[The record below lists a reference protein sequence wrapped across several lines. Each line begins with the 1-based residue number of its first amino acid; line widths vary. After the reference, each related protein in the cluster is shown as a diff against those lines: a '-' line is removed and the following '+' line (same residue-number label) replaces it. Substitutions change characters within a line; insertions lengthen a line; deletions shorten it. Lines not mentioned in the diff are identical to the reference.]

1 MEVRIILFV
10 IVAYMIVK
18 FLRRFVMPIMK
29 ITRATHSHMNDMR
42 QKMEQ
47 MEQRQ
52 QNNHQSRRVEG
63 DYIDY
68 EEVK

>member
-1 MEVRIILFV
+1 MEIRIILFV
-10 IVAYMIVK
+10 IVAYMVIK
-18 FLRRFVMPIMK
+18 FVRRFLMPIMK
-29 ITRATHSHMNDMR
+29 ITRMTHSHMNDMR

-47 MEQRQ
+47 MEQQ
-52 QNNHQSRRVEG
+52 QNSRQSRRVEG

>member
-1 MEVRIILFV
+1 MEIRIILFA
-10 IVAYMIVK
+10 IVVYMIVK
-18 FLRRFVMPIMK
+18 FVRRFLMPIMK
-29 ITRATHSHMNDMR
+29 ITRMTHNHMNDMR

-47 MEQRQ
+47 MEQQ
-52 QNNHQSRRVEG
+52 QNNQHQSRRVDG

>member
-10 IVAYMIVK
+10 IVAYMVIK
-18 FLRRFVMPIMK
+18 FVRRFLMPILK
-29 ITRATHSHMNDMR
+29 ITRMTHSHMNDMR

-47 MEQRQ
+47 MEQQ
-52 QNNHQSRRVEG
+52 QNNRQSRKVEG